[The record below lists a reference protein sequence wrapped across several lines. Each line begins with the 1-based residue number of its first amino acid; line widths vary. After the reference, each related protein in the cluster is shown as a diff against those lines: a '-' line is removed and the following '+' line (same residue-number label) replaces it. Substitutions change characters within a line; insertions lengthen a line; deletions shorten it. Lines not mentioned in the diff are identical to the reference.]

1 MKQQDLHKFIGIPY
15 KFLESTGQRAKSSEL
30 RQYYGYG
37 SKSFAEYLNENSDI
51 LMAIIGKQQ
60 AMGRGTRR

>member
-1 MKQQDLHKFIGIPY
+1 MAMD
-15 KFLESTGQRAKSSEL
+15 
-30 RQYYGYG
+30 

-60 AMGRGTRR
+60 AMGRGIRR